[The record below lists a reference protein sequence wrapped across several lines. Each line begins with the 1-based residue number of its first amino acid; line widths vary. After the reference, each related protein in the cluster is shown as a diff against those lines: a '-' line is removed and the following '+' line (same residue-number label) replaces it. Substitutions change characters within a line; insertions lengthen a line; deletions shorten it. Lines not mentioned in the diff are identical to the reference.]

1 MITIKDKVSHQQM
14 GRLTQAIVSSG
25 HEIKSK
31 NLSKLIEDYTRD
43 NIQSKEFPKEMR
55 MNLTRIAEATGMD
68 KMHVKETLS
77 QSISMTDL
85 SEIKNLQS
93 QQAEL
98 YIRTVVEIEG
108 KNLSAQSV
116 QQLIK
121 LVEDSTVTIV
131 SKSVSASLT
140 HLGFTF

>member
-1 MITIKDKVSHQQM
+1 
-14 GRLTQAIVSSG
+14 
-25 HEIKSK
+25 
-31 NLSKLIEDYTRD
+31 
-43 NIQSKEFPKEMR
+43 MR

>member
-1 MITIKDKVSHQQM
+1 M

-43 NIQSKEFPKEMR
+43 NIQSKDFPKEMR

-108 KNLSAQSV
+108 KNLSASSI

-140 HLGFTF
+140 HLGFTFEDQP